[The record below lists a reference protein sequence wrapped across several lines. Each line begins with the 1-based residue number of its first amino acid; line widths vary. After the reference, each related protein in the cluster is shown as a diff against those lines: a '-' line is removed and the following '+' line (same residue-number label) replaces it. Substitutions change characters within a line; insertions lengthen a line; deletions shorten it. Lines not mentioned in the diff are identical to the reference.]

1 MKELYFTSPYR
12 RSTRII
18 RLEYGQVK
26 KVFILRTFE
35 GEING
40 RGTSESPP
48 KEEVF
53 EDEQELLKKVYETKS
68 GLLEGR
74 WIVLSWFTRN
84 TKNWHIVYNW
94 LPYSKPIE
102 RDALCPDVH
111 VADFQTFKKLK
122 QSCLMSRME
131 FHYHR
136 YVRTWEYIQINTTTG
151 KNRPFPVCLM
161 YSPETLFGRS
171 AVINA
176 KLIT

>member
-1 MKELYFTSPYR
+1 MIDRVCGKNRMGYWLGKIKSRLKEDDKMKELYFTSPYR

-74 WIVLSWFTRN
+74 WIVQN
-84 TKNWHIVYNW
+84 
-94 LPYSKPIE
+94 
-102 RDALCPDVH
+102 
-111 VADFQTFKKLK
+111 K
-122 QSCLMSRME
+122 QSFSQPSFISTNVMDGEVSVV
-131 FHYHR
+131 FD
-136 YVRTWEYIQINTTTG
+136 N
-151 KNRPFPVCLM
+151 
-161 YSPETLFGRS
+161 
-171 AVINA
+171 
-176 KLIT
+176 